1 MIIRKEHP
9 RPIFYRK
16 DWLNLNGEWSC
27 EFSKD
32 IKGFSKSKLNKKQ
45 FSRKIIV
52 PFCPESKLS
61 GIGHTDFIQ
70 EMYYQKTFVIPKS
83 WKNKKILLHFGGVDY
98 ESTIY
103 INKKKVGLNKG
114 GSTPFSLDITSFII
128 ENGNN
133 DLKLYVIDKRCA
145 GSPEPKFDYRG
156 RGNLR
161 SQNDIKK
168 WVLNKKRFQPRGKQS
183 TFKHSY
189 GCYYTRT
196 TGIWQTVWLEAVNKK
211 HIKNI
216 TIQPNVRSSSFIF
229 IPEYSHKISGNLK
242 VEIYFNNKKIKSSII
257 PTSRNKFAVKITK
270 PKLWSIEKPNLYNFI
285 FTLMDKEKLDTVKS
299 YSGMRSIDIKKNKI
313 YLNGKPLYQRLV
325 LDQGFY
331 PKGIWTAPSDK
342 ELKNDIILSM
352 KAGFNGA
359 RLHEKVF
366 EDRFHYWADKLG
378 YITWSEFPNWGMNEN
393 AKASETY
400 FLREWPRIVNYLKNH
415 PSIITWTPFNETN
428 TLECNAQHKKL
439 MRIAY
444 DVTKKIDPT
453 RPVNETSGY
462 QHQKTDI
469 WTVHHYEPMPN
480 QLKEALNPK
489 KGVYRNFPHFETSYK
504 NQPYIID
511 EYGGV
516 WWLPTKLRKKIRSWG
531 HGDKVRPK
539 SLKEVFDRMEKQT
552 EVVLKTKHI
561 QGFCYTQLTDV
572 EQETNGVYYYNR
584 KNKFNI
590 NKLRNIFKDMSLKL
604 KKGYIQ

>member
-1 MIIRKEHP
+1 MRKEHP

-16 DWLNLNGEWSC
+16 DWINLNGQWSC

-32 IKGFSKSKLNKKQ
+32 IKGFSKRKLNKKK
-45 FSRKIIV
+45 FTKKINV

-70 EMYYQKTFVIPKS
+70 EIYYQKTFKIPET

-103 INKKKVGLNKG
+103 INKKKVGFNQG
-114 GSTPFSLDITSFII
+114 GSTPFSLEISSFLNKNT
-128 ENGNN
+128 EN

-145 GSPEPKFDYRG
+145 GSPEPKFDYKG
-156 RGNLR
+156 RGVFR
-161 SQNDIKK
+161 SQDDIKK
-168 WVLNKKRFQPRGKQS
+168 WVLNKNRFQPRGKQS
-183 TFKHSY
+183 TFRHSY

-196 TGIWQTVWLEAVNKK
+196 TGIWQTVWLEALNHKN
-211 HIKNI
+211 IKNI
-216 TIQPNVRSSSFIF
+216 NIQANVKSSSFVF
-229 IPEYSHKISGNLK
+229 IPEYSSKFSGNLK
-242 VEIYFNNKKIKSSII
+242 VDIFFKNKLIKSSLISTKIKKFEIKI
-257 PTSRNKFAVKITK
+257 PKV
-270 PKLWSIEKPNLYNFI
+270 KLWSIGKPNLYNFT
-285 FTLMDKEKLDTVKS
+285 FTLIDKNKTIDKVES
-299 YSGMRSIDIKKNKI
+299 YGGMRSIEVKKNKI
-313 YLNGKPLYQRLV
+313 YLNGKKLYQRLV

-331 PKGIWTAPSDK
+331 PNGIWTAPSDK
-342 ELKNDIILSM
+342 DLKNDIILSM

-378 YITWSEFPNWGMNEN
+378 YITWAEFPNWGMNEN

-469 WTVHHYEPMPN
+469 WTVHHYEPIPEKLN
-480 QLKEALNPK
+480 KALNPK

-516 WWLPTKLRKKIRSWG
+516 WWLPKQLRKKMRSWG
-531 HGDKVRPK
+531 HGDAVRPK
-539 SLKEVFDRMEKQT
+539 TLKEVFERMEKQT

-561 QGFCYTQLTDV
+561 EGFCYTQLTDV
-572 EQETNGVYYYNR
+572 EQETNGVYYYDR
-584 KNKFNI
+584 KIKFNI
-590 NKLRNIFKDMSLKL
+590 KKLKSIFKDMSIKF

>member
-1 MIIRKEHP
+1 MRKEHP
-9 RPIFYRK
+9 RPQFFRK
-16 DWLNLNGEWSC
+16 NWMNLNGKWTC
-27 EFSKD
+27 EFSKN
-32 IKGFSKSKLNKKQ
+32 IKGFSKSKLNKKS
-45 FSRKIIV
+45 FAKKINV

-70 EMYYQKTFVIPKS
+70 EMYYQKTFKIPET

-103 INKKKVGLNKG
+103 INKKKVGFNQG
-114 GSTPFSLDITSFII
+114 GSTPFSLEISSFLNKNT
-128 ENGNN
+128 EN

-145 GSPEPKFDYRG
+145 GSPEPKFDYKG
-156 RGNLR
+156 RGVFR
-161 SQNDIKK
+161 SQDDIKK
-168 WVLNKKRFQPRGKQS
+168 WVLNKNRFQPRGKQS
-183 TFKHSY
+183 TFRHSY

-196 TGIWQTVWLEAVNKK
+196 TGIWQTVWLEAVNYKN
-211 HIKNI
+211 IKNI
-216 TIQPNVRSSSFIF
+216 NIQANVKSSSFVF
-229 IPEYSHKISGNLK
+229 IPEYSSKFSGNLK
-242 VEIYFNNKKIKSSII
+242 VDIFFKNKLIKSSLIS
-257 PTSRNKFAVKITK
+257 TKTKKFAIKIPK
-270 PKLWSIEKPNLYNFI
+270 VKLWSIGKPNLYNFT
-285 FTLMDKEKLDTVKS
+285 FTLIDKNKTIDKVES
-299 YSGMRSIDIKKNKI
+299 YGGMRSIEVKKNKI
-313 YLNGKPLYQRLV
+313 YLNGKKLYQRLV

-331 PKGIWTAPSDK
+331 PNGIWTAPSDK
-342 ELKNDIILSM
+342 DLKNDIILSM

-378 YITWSEFPNWGMNEN
+378 YITWAEFPNWGMNEN

-469 WTVHHYEPMPN
+469 WTVHNYEPIPEKLN
-480 QLKEALNPK
+480 KALNPK

-516 WWLPTKLRKKIRSWG
+516 WWLPKTLRKKMRSWG
-531 HGDKVRPK
+531 HGDAVRPK
-539 SLKEVFDRMEKQT
+539 TLKEVFERMEKQT

-561 QGFCYTQLTDV
+561 EGFCYTQLTDV
-572 EQETNGVYYYNR
+572 EQETNGVYYYDR
-584 KNKFNI
+584 KIKFNLK
-590 NKLRNIFKDMSLKL
+590 KLKSIFKDMSIKF

>member
-1 MIIRKEHP
+1 MRKEHP

-16 DWLNLNGEWSC
+16 DWLNLNGKWSC

-32 IKGFSKSKLNKKQ
+32 IKGFSKTKLNKKK
-45 FSRKIIV
+45 FRKKINV

-70 EMYYQKTFVIPKS
+70 EIYYQKTFKIPET

-103 INKKKVGLNKG
+103 INKKKVGFNQG
-114 GSTPFSLDITSFII
+114 GSTPFSLDISSFLIKNS
-128 ENGNN
+128 EN

-145 GSPEPKFDYRG
+145 GSPEPKFDYKG
-156 RGNLR
+156 RGVFR
-161 SQNDIKK
+161 SQDDIKK
-168 WVLNKKRFQPRGKQS
+168 WVLNKNRFQPRGKQS
-183 TFKHSY
+183 TFRHSY

-196 TGIWQTVWLEAVNKK
+196 TGIWQTVWLEAVNYKN
-211 HIKNI
+211 IKNI
-216 TIQPNVRSSSFIF
+216 NIQANVKSSSFIF
-229 IPEYSHKISGNLK
+229 IPEYSSKFSGNLK
-242 VEIYFNNKKIKSSII
+242 VDIFFKNKLIKSSLIS
-257 PTSRNKFAVKITK
+257 TKTKKFAIKIPK
-270 PKLWSIEKPNLYNFI
+270 VKLWSIGKPNLYNFT
-285 FTLMDKEKLDTVKS
+285 FTLIDKNKTIDKVES
-299 YSGMRSIDIKKNKI
+299 YGGMRSIEVKKNKI
-313 YLNGKPLYQRLV
+313 YLNGKKLYQRLV

-331 PKGIWTAPSDK
+331 PNGIWTAPSDK
-342 ELKNDIILSM
+342 DLKNDIILSM

-378 YITWSEFPNWGMNEN
+378 YITWAEFPNWGMNEN

-400 FLREWPRIVNYLKNH
+400 FLREWPRIVHYLKNH

-469 WTVHHYEPMPN
+469 WTVHHYEPIPEKLN
-480 QLKEALNPK
+480 KALNPK
-489 KGVYRNFPHFETSYK
+489 KGVYRNFPHFETRYK

-516 WWLPTKLRKKIRSWG
+516 WWLPKQLRKKMRSWG
-531 HGDKVRPK
+531 HGDAVRPK
-539 SLKEVFDRMEKQT
+539 TLKEVFERMEKQT

-561 QGFCYTQLTDV
+561 EGFCYTQLTDV
-572 EQETNGVYYYNR
+572 EQETNGVYYYDR
-584 KNKFNI
+584 KIKFNI
-590 NKLRNIFKDMSLKL
+590 KKLKSIFKDMSIKF